1 MAPTRILHC
10 NNGLSPPPLPLR
22 ATLLVVLWLASLPC
36 VIAQAQQ
43 QDPLARFT
51 GAPTRIVWVQDS
63 SQAAKDVQAQGT
75 ELLLMGYDS
84 EDGRGERELVSKR
97 SNYARPLLSPD
108 GRRVIFTD
116 RTRGR
121 VMLLDWGSDRP
132 QRLARGAALCTWHD
146 PDSKTD
152 WVVIGQRVGKAGSYF
167 YRNLVRVRL
176 DDTSVSKPVWSRT
189 RVSPDNFQL
198 SRNGRFAAGVFPW
211 PNGGLVGLDP
221 PSLTHLGKGCWA
233 SLAPDNSRLAW
244 VFDGPH
250 RNLRLSAP
258 DNGPKWN
265 VAVADVA
272 GLARG
277 NTRMVA
283 AQGAEM
289 FHPRW
294 SNHVGYL
301 VLTGPYSRKGPINAV
316 SGGGPQVEVY
326 LARFSDDFRSI
337 KTALRIT
344 NNSKPDFFPD
354 AWIANGRA
362 SQIPDSALASPRPTA
377 GTEPPWP
384 PAIPSLLWAF
394 RDTRRPVELPAAG
407 DRPRT
412 TCRLLHKGRTRPGR
426 FFELRLS
433 RGSAE
438 ISPTNPALVAHWN
451 ARQTLS
457 ISMLLTV
464 TPTTSKRPS
473 VLLAIE
479 PPTTPDNP
487 TAPGTPGN
495 SLTLTL
501 NPLVTGSGF
510 SLSLATSQDGK
521 SAVELVGLK
530 PETPT
535 HLVLALDRQGI
546 RLRIDRQPTRRID
559 VPLSQL
565 RLAPG
570 SRVRWGNNATGLR
583 GCDARISRIT
593 LSATALDDDQSQPLL
608 DAATLTLKSRRPGK
622 RAVVRA
628 RCVET
633 SPIPTP
639 AQIAPYRRALVYH
652 HYRIDRVESGRLTHR
667 EILVGHW
674 AILDGKFQPGRRR
687 AIGRS
692 VRLVIEPLED
702 HAQLD
707 SERQVMEVERIDL
720 PLYVDVE

>member
-1 MAPTRILHC
+1 MAPTRILSC
-10 NNGLSPPPLPLR
+10 SSPPRRVPLPQC
-22 ATLLVVLWLASLPC
+22 AGILLVGWLAGLPC
-36 VIAQAQQ
+36 LLSQAQA

-51 GAPTRIVWVQDS
+51 GAPTRVVWVQDTS
-63 SQAAKDVQAQGT
+63 RAAKDVQAQGT

-84 EDGRGERELVSKR
+84 EDGRGERELLSKK

-116 RTRGR
+116 RTRGL
-121 VMLLDWGSDRP
+121 VMLLEWGSDRP

-152 WVVIGQRVGKAGSYF
+152 WAIIGQRVRKAGSYF

-176 DDTSVSKPVWSRT
+176 DDTSVSKPVWSKT

-221 PSLTHLGKGCWA
+221 PTLTHLGKGCWA

-250 RNLRLSAP
+250 RHLRLSAP
-258 DNGPKWN
+258 DNGPKWK

-277 NTRMVA
+277 NIRMVP

-301 VLTGPYSRKGPINAV
+301 VLSGPYSRKGPINAV
-316 SGGGPQVEVY
+316 SGGGPQVEIY
-326 LARFSDDFRSI
+326 LARFADDFRSI
-337 KTALRIT
+337 KTAARVT
-344 NNSKPDFFPD
+344 KNSKPDFFPD
-354 AWIANGRA
+354 AWIASGPA
-362 SQIPDSALASPRPTA
+362 SQVPASALDAPRPTA
-377 GTEPPWP
+377 EGSPPWP
-384 PAIPSLLWAF
+384 PAIPNLLWAF
-394 RDTRRPVELPAAG
+394 RDTRRPVRLPAAK
-407 DRPRT
+407 DRPET
-412 TCRLLHKGRTRPGR
+412 TCRLRHKGRTRPGR

-438 ISPTNPALVAHWN
+438 ISPLDPGLVAHWN

-457 ISMLLTV
+457 ISMLLTI
-464 TPTTSKRPS
+464 TPTKSKRPG

-479 PPTTPDNP
+479 PPASSNQP
-487 TAPGTPGN
+487 TPGN
-495 SLTLTL
+495 SLTLAL
-501 NPLVTGSGF
+501 NPLATGSGF
-510 SLSLATSQDGK
+510 SLSLATSPDGK

-530 PETPT
+530 PDTPT
-535 HLVLALDRQGI
+535 HLVLTLDRQGV
-546 RLRIDRQPTRRID
+546 RLRVDRKPTRRID
-559 VPLSQL
+559 VPLGQL
-565 RLAPG
+565 QLAPG
-570 SRVRWGNNATGLR
+570 SRLRWGNNASGIR
-583 GCDARISRIT
+583 GCDARISHIT
-593 LSATALDDDQSQPLL
+593 LSAAALDDAGSQPLL
-608 DAATLTLKSRRPGK
+608 DAITLALKSRRPGK
-622 RAVVRA
+622 RAVIRA

-633 SPIPTP
+633 SPVPTP

-692 VRLVIEPLED
+692 VRLVVEPLED
-702 HAQLD
+702 HPQLD